1 MPLAAERMESK
12 TFFCRSFR
20 RAASSRGCLM
30 SDWKECPM
38 SKRTAGTKDDKEV
51 IQIEVP
57 LLERVSKYLKI

>member
-20 RAASSRGCLM
+20 RAASSQGCLM

-38 SKRTAGTKDDKEV
+38 SKRTAGTKDDN
-51 IQIEVP
+51 QIDTN
-57 LLERVSKYLKI
+57 